1 MTALTLFR
9 AFWQG
14 PWCVQQFSCSL
25 VIDHSIIITI
35 GKQYSDLL
43 HHVYARANLGIRG
56 KPGMTEEKERMEGR
70 GSLNDSDEFDF
81 DWGSSKHHAIGQDK
95 TLPFEPS
102 QKDDECFTEGTD
114 SGAELRKGTPSLLS
128 GISKR
133 SSTPLGTLLN
143 SQSGCITLVVCGA
156 LDTLTTVKKLVSEF
170 PASFVRVVSHTTR
183 KKKEL
188 EVDGRDY
195 HFISNDEMEQ
205 LVQTGEMIEYSSMM
219 DGRSKGSTERYGTAA
234 SSIHF
239 ACQRSCPCI
248 IINTILPGAVM
259 LRHKGVDGHFVVIH
273 SDVYREET
281 EYGVKF
287 VLPPDHSDVELVK
300 QVQADIVLPKDSV
313 YLALKEFALNIL
325 PSTEPPAHQE
335 YLEAVSE
342 WEQIASIQPAAMK
355 HVTFHPVTYAEL
367 QQYFQTA
374 RLEQQRMKIQPK
386 IHRGGVKAITHK
398 IFGTKL
404 RKSLHSERDLFFTI
418 AKCQFDD
425 SIPLH
430 FRTLQTIYCR
440 LTGAKVQCPRY
451 GKHWQDIGFQQSDPA
466 TDLRGTGFLSLLHL
480 MYTLSSSDTISMM
493 INIYKLSKDT
503 SQHFPLCALAI
514 NVTQQTMVAMRDETL
529 AKLCNHRDEVF
540 NVTNEYF
547 SASLHLFY
555 CLWRR
560 HKKTI
565 AECANV
571 LQQVELIARS
581 DPNKLI
587 GDYKNT
593 LLQQYQPR
601 VVTPTND
608 QPIKFTNI
616 NNLPEPNYE
625 HFV

>member
-1 MTALTLFR
+1 M
-9 AFWQG
+9 
-14 PWCVQQFSCSL
+14 
-25 VIDHSIIITI
+25 IHNSIIISI
-35 GKQYSDLL
+35 GEQYSDLL
-43 HHVYARANLGIRG
+43 HHVYARANFGIRG
-56 KPGMTEEKERMEGR
+56 KPGMTEEKERAMMEGR
-70 GSLNDSDEFDF
+70 GSLDDSDEFDF
-81 DWGSSKHHAIGQDK
+81 DWSSSKHHPTCQDK
-95 TLPFEPS
+95 TLPFELFS
-102 QKDDECFTEGTD
+102 QKDNEYFTEGTD
-114 SGAELRKGTPSLLS
+114 SGTDLRKDTPSLLS
-128 GISKR
+128 SISKR
-133 SSTPLGTLLN
+133 SYTPLETLLN

-156 LDTLTTVKKLVSEF
+156 PDTLTTVKKLVCEF

-183 KKKEL
+183 KKKEF

-195 HFISNDEMEQ
+195 HFISNDEME
-205 LVQTGEMIEYSSMM
+205 LLIQTGEMIEYSSMI
-219 DGRSKGSTERYGTAA
+219 GSTERYGTAA
-234 SSIHF
+234 TSIHH

-287 VLPPDHSDVELVK
+287 VLPLDHSDVESVK
-300 QVQADIVLPKDSV
+300 LVQADIVLPKDSV

-325 PSTEPPAHQE
+325 PSTKPPANQE
-335 YLEAVSE
+335 YLEAISE
-342 WEQIASIQPAAMK
+342 WEQIASIQPAATK
-355 HVTFHPVTYAEL
+355 HVTFYPVTYAEL
-367 QQYFQTA
+367 LQHFQTA
-374 RLEQQRMKIQPK
+374 HLEQQRMKIQPT

-404 RKSLHSERDLFFTI
+404 RKSLHGERGLFFTI

-440 LTGAKVQCPRY
+440 LTGASVECPRY

-480 MYTLSSSDTISMM
+480 LYTLSTSDTISMM
-493 INIYKLSKDT
+493 INIYKLSKDA

-565 AECANV
+565 VECANV
-571 LQQVELIARS
+571 LKQVELIARS

-587 GDYKNT
+587 TDYKTT

-601 VVTPTND
+601 VVTPADD
-608 QPIKFTNI
+608 QPIKFTDI